1 VIRRIVFLFLWLW
14 SHPAGAEPPRI
25 VAVGGAVTEIV
36 AALGAAPDLV
46 GVDLTST
53 YPSTLSGLPRVG
65 YLRNLGAEGTLSLR
79 PTMVIAST
87 EAGPPA
93 TLDRLREAKVAVHAL
108 AEPLD
113 GEMAAKRI
121 VDIAALLGRQG
132 DGEALVG
139 HLRRDLVA
147 LDRWRDG
154 LATRPRVLFLLS
166 VGQGPMLA
174 GGRNTPADAMIR
186 LAGGANVAAALEGY
200 KPVSA
205 EAALAMAPAVVLTT
219 DRSVLLSGGREA
231 LLALPAIA
239 ATPAARD
246 GRLIA
251 MDGLYLLG
259 FGPRLPLALKQLGA
273 ALHPERPPS

>member
-1 VIRRIVFLFLWLW
+1 MIRRTVFLIIWLW
-14 SHPAGAEPPRI
+14 SNPAAAEPPRI

-36 AALGAAPDLV
+36 AALGGAPALV

-53 YPSTLSGLPRVG
+53 YPPTLSDLPRVG

-93 TLDRLREAKVAVHAL
+93 SLDRLRDAGVAVHAL

-113 GEMAAKRI
+113 GEMAAQRI
-121 VDIAALLGRQG
+121 VEIAALLGRQS
-132 DGEALVG
+132 DGATLVG
-139 HLRRDLVA
+139 RLRADLTG
-147 LDRWRDG
+147 LDRWRDSLG
-154 LATRPRVLFLLS
+154 MRPRVVFLLS

-186 LAGGANVAAALEGY
+186 LAGGVNAAAMLEGY

-219 DRSVLLSGGREA
+219 ERTVSLSGGREA

-246 GRLIA
+246 QRLIA

-259 FGPRLPLALKQLGA
+259 FGPRLPDALKQLGA

>member
-1 VIRRIVFLFLWLW
+1 MIRRAVFLVLWLW
-14 SHPAGAEPPRI
+14 SNPAVAEPPRI
-25 VAVGGAVTEIV
+25 VTAGGAVTEIV
-36 AALGAAPDLV
+36 AALGAAPKLV
-46 GVDLTST
+46 GIDLTST
-53 YPSTLSGLPRVG
+53 YPPTLSGLPRVG

-79 PTMVIAST
+79 PTVVIASS

-93 TLDRLREAKVAVHAL
+93 TLDRLREAGIAVHVL

-113 GEMAAKRI
+113 GEMAARRI
-121 VDIAALLGRQG
+121 ADIAALLSRQG

-139 HLRRDLVA
+139 RLRAELA
-147 LDRWRDG
+147 GLDRWRDG

-186 LAGGANVAAALEGY
+186 LAGGTNAAASLDGY

-205 EAALAMAPAVVLTT
+205 EAALGMAPAVVLTT
-219 DRSVLLSGGREA
+219 ERTVALSGGREA

-246 GRLIA
+246 RRLIA

-259 FGPRLPLALKQLGA
+259 FGPRLPEALKQLGA